1 LDSEMSRC
9 DSGVF
14 RLLRQFICKC
24 RWPQTK
30 VLTKVISVRRIK
42 PILAA
47 TVVSIGLFAGGCAN
61 NAELLDGL
69 EEISS
74 QIGQSGG
81 ALTTA
86 DISNGLKQAL
96 SISSQQVVQQLGQ
109 TGGYNLDPKIHIP
122 LPRALVNA
130 REVASKVGLAGSFDS
145 LETRLNQAAEQA
157 APKARSLFL
166 NAISQMTLSDARGI
180 LQGPDDAATQFF
192 KRTTGQPLSD
202 AMRPIIDNSL
212 SKVGAVRSFNQL
224 LASYRQIPFA
234 PPVEADLTAHVL
246 EKGMSG
252 IWYYIAQEEQAIR
265 QNPLKRT
272 TELLKRVF
280 GSAG

>member
-1 LDSEMSRC
+1 
-9 DSGVF
+9 
-14 RLLRQFICKC
+14 
-24 RWPQTK
+24 
-30 VLTKVISVRRIK
+30 VRRIK

-47 TVVSIGLFAGGCAN
+47 AVVSTALFAGGCAN

-81 ALTTA
+81 GALTSV

-166 NAISQMTLSDARGI
+166 NAIRQMTLSDARGI

-212 SKVGAVRSFNQL
+212 AQVGAVRSFNQL

-280 GSAG
+280 GSTG